1 MDINEE
7 FLEWMESGSLAVEVW
22 GHHKGGETPPED
34 EKRSK
39 TFTERSVN
47 HKITTFCCHSDKF
60 NLKGG
65 MTLPNDSFCGW
76 RLWN

>member
-22 GHHKGGETPPED
+22 GHHKSREISE

-39 TFTERSVN
+39 TFTERPV
-47 HKITTFCCHSDKF
+47 T
-60 NLKGG
+60 
-65 MTLPNDSFCGW
+65 
-76 RLWN
+76 

>member
-22 GHHKGGETPPED
+22 GHHKSREISE

-47 HKITTFCCHSDKF
+47 HKIMTFCCHGDII
-60 NLKGG
+60 
-65 MTLPNDSFCGW
+65 
-76 RLWN
+76 

>member
-22 GHHKGGETPPED
+22 GHHKSREISE

-39 TFTERSVN
+39 TFTVRSVN
-47 HKITTFCCHSDKF
+47 HKIMTFCCHGDII
-60 NLKGG
+60 
-65 MTLPNDSFCGW
+65 
-76 RLWN
+76 